1 MGGVSRLTH
10 IQEYQSK
17 IEGKSSTSTS
27 NSNSNSAWKLPLED
41 DDALQPL
48 YNGIPLPKP
57 VLQAM
62 HIQSDTNKDGSGSG
76 SGSYQQSASTRDMK
90 VACQLMAVW
99 KLSQN
104 GANIS
109 KFAARGGPGGSTN
122 VRKTFGAEL
131 ADPYAQADVTFIE
144 TVDAVLRIVATAMM
158 IENNTDT
165 ATDTDTDTENE
176 NNTEQHH
183 HQPEPNSIPG
193 SEYASF
199 VQNSVPAHKKE
210 GVIASLEYLRDRIGV
225 PRDLP
230 LASARYLR
238 AYLNWAIDVLQLQQ
252 QQ

>member
-76 SGSYQQSASTRDMK
+76 SGSYQHSASTRDMK

-109 KFAARGGPGGSTN
+109 KFAARGGPEGSTN

-158 IENNTDT
+158 IENNT
-165 ATDTDTDTENE
+165 ATDTENE

-193 SEYASF
+193 PEYASF

-238 AYLNWAIDVLQLQQ
+238 AYLNWAIDVLQ
-252 QQ
+252 